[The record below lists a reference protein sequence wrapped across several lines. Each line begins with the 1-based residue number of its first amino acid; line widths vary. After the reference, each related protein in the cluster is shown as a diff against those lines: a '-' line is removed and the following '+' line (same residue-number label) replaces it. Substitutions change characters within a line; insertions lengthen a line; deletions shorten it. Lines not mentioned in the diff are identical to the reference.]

1 MTGIVSSTTGQRIG
15 GATVTAIDG
24 PDVGRSTVANS
35 NGEYRFDTLTIANAN
50 FRANAPGFA
59 EDRRGT
65 FVNGTNTLNFT
76 LTPASGSVAGTVRS
90 AAGERLPDVRLTIVE
105 GPDRGRET
113 TTGSTGE
120 YRFDGLS
127 VGTITVRASR
137 SGYLDVRREITVS
150 GASVLDFVLDP
161 EPQPLRIVAFR
172 IGGGTTSDEWGFEAQ
187 GTLPPSIYTW
197 DFGDGG
203 SVDNGRERESHLYED
218 IGDFVVRV
226 SARPIGGGTPVT
238 ASVTIMVRF

>member
-1 MTGIVSSTTGQRIG
+1 M
-15 GATVTAIDG
+15 TAIDG
-24 PDVGRSTVANS
+24 PDAGRTTVANS
-35 NGEYRFDTLTIANAN
+35 SGEFRFDSLTIANAN

-76 LTPASGSVAGTVRS
+76 LAPAIGSLAGTVRS
-90 AAGERLPDVRLTIVE
+90 AAGERLSDARVTIVE

-120 YRFDGLS
+120 YRLDGLS
-127 VGTITVRASR
+127 IGTIAVRASR
-137 SGYLDVRREITVS
+137 SGYLDLRREITILS

-161 EPQPLRIVAFR
+161 EPQPLTIVAFR
-172 IGGGTTSDEWGFEAQ
+172 IGGSSTSDEWGFEAR
-187 GTLPPSIYTW
+187 GTVPPSIFTW

-203 SVDNGRERESHLYED
+203 SVDNGRERESHLYEVQ
-218 IGDFVVRV
+218 GDFVVRV